1 MENYKTLKKEI
12 EYTNKRKY
20 IPCSWIGRI
29 NIIKMSILPKE
40 IYRFDAISIKIPM
53 AYFTDLKQL
62 FQKFVWNPKR
72 SLIASTILRRKNKF
86 GDIIISDIKIYY
98 KAIVI
103 KQPGTDI
110 RISVYINVTE
120 QKSEK

>member
-1 MENYKTLKKEI
+1 
-12 EYTNKRKY
+12 
-20 IPCSWIGRI
+20 
-29 NIIKMSILPKE
+29 
-40 IYRFDAISIKIPM
+40 M

-120 QKSEK
+120 QKSQK